1 MRFLLPRSSALVS
14 VLLLALA
21 ACSAPPRAQPLSRNA
36 LAMQFAQAGT
46 LGEPAL
52 VEFYAADC
60 ITCNKIRGELSAL
73 DQRYDGRVKFIYL
86 DIGLAEAQ
94 PYLAKYNVRGLPT
107 FALLDRQGRV
117 ASSISGW
124 LGEQALT
131 TALDKLIGQP

>member
-1 MRFLLPRSSALVS
+1 MPRRVIILVAFI
-14 VLLLALA
+14 VLA
-21 ACSAPPRAQPLSRNA
+21 ACSAPSAQPLSRNA
-36 LAMQFAQAGT
+36 LAMQSARAGT

-60 ITCNKIRGELSAL
+60 MTCNQIRGQVSAL

-86 DIGLAEAQ
+86 DIELAEAQ

-107 FALLDRQGRV
+107 FALLDRKGRI
-117 ASSISGW
+117 ASSMSGW
-124 LGEQALT
+124 LGEPALT